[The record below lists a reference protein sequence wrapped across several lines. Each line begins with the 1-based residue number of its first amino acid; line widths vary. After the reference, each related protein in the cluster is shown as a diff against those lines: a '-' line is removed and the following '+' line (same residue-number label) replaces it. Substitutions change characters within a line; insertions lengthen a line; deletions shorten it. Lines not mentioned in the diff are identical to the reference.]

1 MANEVRALRKAYG
14 GNLVLGGVSL
24 EFPADS
30 VTVILGPSG
39 CGKTSLLN
47 ILAGLD
53 ADYEG
58 ELLGFRRGT
67 ISYLFQEDRLLPWLS
82 ARDNVAFALRGLMA
96 METARKVAGEA
107 LSAVGLGSYLEAK
120 PDALSGG
127 MRRRVALAR
136 AFAYPSETMLLDE
149 PFSSLDLRTRI
160 AVMDLFLA
168 LRATDG
174 RGAVVVTHDV
184 REAIYLGDRIVTL
197 SEKPAAVTDIL
208 DVDLARGDRDYAS
221 GTAAGLEARLYAS
234 ILAPPGSA
242 LA

>member
-1 MANEVRALRKAYG
+1 MDNEVRDLRKAYG
-14 GNLVLGGVSL
+14 DTLVLGGLSL
-24 EFPADS
+24 EFPEDS

-58 ELLGFRRGT
+58 ELRGFRRGT

-96 METARKVAGEA
+96 MGKARTMAGEA
-107 LSAVGLGSYLEAK
+107 LSAVGLASSLESR

-168 LRATDG
+168 LRAADG

-197 SEKPAAVTDIL
+197 SEKPASVTDII
-208 DVDLARGDRDYAS
+208 DVDLARGERSFAS
-221 GTAAGLEARLYAS
+221 GAAAGLEARLYAS
-234 ILAPPGSA
+234 ILSPA
-242 LA
+242 

>member
-1 MANEVRALRKAYG
+1 MANEVRGLRKAYG
-14 GNLVLGGVSL
+14 SEAVLGGLSL
-24 EFPADS
+24 DFPADS
-30 VTVILGPSG
+30 VTVVLGPSG

-53 ADYEG
+53 GDYEG
-58 ELLGFRRGT
+58 ELSGFRKGS

-82 ARDNVAFALRGLMA
+82 ARDNVAFALRSLMA
-96 METARKVAGEA
+96 MGEARRVAGEA
-107 LSAVGLGSYLEAK
+107 LSAVGLGSCLEAR

-168 LRATDG
+168 LRASDG

-197 SEKPAAVTDIL
+197 SEKPATVTDVI
-208 DVDLARGDRDYAS
+208 DVGLERAERAFAS
-221 GTAAGLEARLYAS
+221 RAAAGLEARLYAS
-234 ILAPPGSA
+234 ILAPA
-242 LA
+242 